1 MVSEI
6 CMLSVILLSG
16 YVSISAL
23 LQSISMF
30 YSSAYSFPAQNFQLR
45 TENALTFMK
54 AYSPSYPVSKALT
67 LIMFLTDIFFIHNEL
82 RQCVP

>member
-23 LQSISMF
+23 LHSITMF
-30 YSSAYSFPAQNFQLR
+30 YSFAYSSPAQNFQLR
-45 TENALTFMK
+45 TENVLTFMK
-54 AYSPSYPVSKALT
+54 SHSPSYPVSKAVS
-67 LIMFLTDIFFIHNEL
+67 LIMFLTDVFLSIMS
-82 RQCVP
+82 